1 MYERK
6 LNIFYELSFWLL
18 CLVPLLQY
26 VLITWSIRESA
37 KDDKSLNSKT
47 EPEILASTLAVTLIQ
62 VVDVTIAL
70 QIPRM

>member
-1 MYERK
+1 MT
-6 LNIFYELSFWLL
+6 
-18 CLVPLLQY
+18 LQY